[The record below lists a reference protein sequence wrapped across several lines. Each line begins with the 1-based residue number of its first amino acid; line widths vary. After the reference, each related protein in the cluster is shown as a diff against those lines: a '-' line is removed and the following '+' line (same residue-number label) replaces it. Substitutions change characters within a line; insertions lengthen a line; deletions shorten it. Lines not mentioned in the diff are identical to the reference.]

1 MSAKEPKIDE
11 SINKKLMDISNEIM
25 TLQGNEA
32 NINHPL
38 YHEFSKICDKV
49 INLIQKSVQANQSY
63 IFQINYNYK
72 LIEQLNKH
80 VLDLKT
86 HYNADKKKLTES
98 LGAAYLQAEQMAT
111 ALSENTENLNRISEE
126 KINQLMAE
134 NQELKN
140 VAKENIKESQLK
152 SEFLNVLSHE
162 LRTPLNAIIG
172 YSQIIKNGI
181 YGPVNESISNDI
193 DSINKNG
200 KHLLKMVNQ
209 FLDYAKFS
217 SNKAKIT
224 IVSVDLE
231 FLLES
236 VIRQLNSLIEDKP
249 INFHV
254 IIDEEIETVYF
265 DKDRIF
271 QALFSI
277 VDNSIKHTEKGDITF
292 RAEMESQDNQN
303 ILIIKV
309 EDTGAG
315 IEKDE
320 LDNIFNPFHQVH
332 HTINKAKGTGLGL
345 AITKKIIELHKG
357 DIFIDS
363 VVNQGTTV
371 TIKLPQT

>member
-1 MSAKEPKIDE
+1 MQQPKIDE

-25 TLQGNEA
+25 ALQSNEA

-38 YHEFSKICDKV
+38 YHEFSKICDNI
-49 INLIQKSVQANQSY
+49 INLIQKSVQANKSY
-63 IFQINYNYK
+63 IFQVNYNFK
-72 LIEQLNKH
+72 LIEELNKS
-80 VLDLKT
+80 VNEIRA
-86 HYNADKKKLTES
+86 HYNEDKKKLTES
-98 LGAAYLQAEQMAT
+98 LGAAYLQTEQMAKELT
-111 ALSENTENLNRISEE
+111 ANTESLNKLSQE
-126 KINQLMAE
+126 KIDQLLAE

-181 YGPVNESISNDI
+181 YGPVNESIDNDI

-200 KHLLKMVNQ
+200 KHLLKMINQ

-217 SNKAKIT
+217 SNKAKVT
-224 IVSVDLE
+224 KVNVELE
-231 FLLES
+231 FMLES
-236 VIRQLNSLIEDKP
+236 VIRQTNSLIEEKP

-254 IIDEEIETVYF
+254 IIDEDIKNVVF
-265 DKDRIF
+265 DKDRVF

-277 VDNSIKHTEKGDITF
+277 VDNAIKHTEKGDITL
-292 RAEMESQDNQN
+292 RATLTLKDSTNYLQ
-303 ILIIKV
+303 LTV
-309 EDTGAG
+309 EDTGSG

-320 LDNIFNPFHQVH
+320 LKNIFDPFHQVH

-345 AITKKIIELHKG
+345 AITKKIIELHDGRIEIESIVNEGTKVH
-357 DIFIDS
+357 IF
-363 VVNQGTTV
+363 
-371 TIKLPQT
+371 LPQF